1 MGIGSLR
8 LSLRQAS
15 IDTDRQLCKES
26 AMMALY
32 VRAMVSALLVG
43 ACSIC
48 AAQTYP
54 SKSVRILVG
63 YAPGGGTDIMARA
76 IALKLSESLGQ
87 QFIIDNRPGANANLA
102 ADIAAKAPPDGY
114 TLLMISVS
122 HAINKP
128 LYRKLNYDLERDFV
142 PVIEVSSVPQ
152 FVVVNPAL
160 PVKTLKELIA
170 LAKSR
175 PGEVTYAS
183 SGEGSPEQI
192 AAELLKSMAGIDL
205 VHVPYKGGSP
215 AAVAV
220 IAGESSL
227 GFNTAPVA
235 IPYIRNGRLKAL
247 ACTEPKRNPALPDV
261 PTVAESGLAGYAMTT
276 WYGLIAP
283 SGVSRDVV
291 EKLNT
296 EINRILKLPDVR
308 ERFAT
313 LGADPVGGTAEQFGS
328 YIKSEVAKFARL
340 AKERHL
346 TLE

>member
-1 MGIGSLR
+1 MRLFLR
-8 LSLRQAS
+8 AALGALLLAS
-15 IDTDRQLCKES
+15 GTL
-26 AMMALY
+26 
-32 VRAMVSALLVG
+32 VSAQ
-43 ACSIC
+43 S
-48 AAQTYP
+48 YP

-102 ADIAAKAPPDGY
+102 ADLAAKAAPDGY

-152 FVVVNPAL
+152 FVVVTPSL
-160 PVKTLKELIA
+160 PVKTLKDLIA

-205 VHVPYKGGSP
+205 IHVPYKGGSP
-215 AAVAV
+215 AAIAV
-220 IAGESSL
+220 IAGEASV

-235 IPYIRNGRLKAL
+235 IPYIRNGRLRAL
-247 ACTEPKRNPALPDV
+247 AGTEPKRNPALPDV
-261 PTVAESGLAGYAMTT
+261 PTVAESGLPGYAMTT

-283 SGVSRDVV
+283 TGVPREVIN
-291 EKLNT
+291 KLNA

-313 LGADPVGGTAEQFGS
+313 LGADPVGGTAEQFGR
-328 YIKSEVAKFARL
+328 YITSEVAKFARL